1 MGSEDEAKGTKS
13 FFHTAEMMMM
23 TRMVCLQQ
31 NPRDDL
37 EYVGQGEG
45 LAASG

>member
-1 MGSEDEAKGTKS
+1 MGSEDEVKGTKS
-13 FFHTAEMMMM
+13 FFHTAEMMM

-31 NPRDDL
+31 NPTDDL
-37 EYVGQGEG
+37 EDVGQGEG

>member
-13 FFHTAEMMMM
+13 FFHTAEMMK
-23 TRMVCLQQ
+23 TRMVCLQ

-37 EYVGQGEG
+37 EDVGQEEG

>member
-13 FFHTAEMMMM
+13 IFHTAEMMM

-45 LAASG
+45 SAASG

>member
-1 MGSEDEAKGTKS
+1 MGSEDEAKRTTS
-13 FFHTAEMMMM
+13 FFHTAEMMM

-37 EYVGQGEG
+37 EDEGQGEG

>member
-1 MGSEDEAKGTKS
+1 MGSEDEAKGTKC
-13 FFHTAEMMMM
+13 FFHTAEMMM

-37 EYVGQGEG
+37 EDVGQGEG
-45 LAASG
+45 SAASG

>member
-13 FFHTAEMMMM
+13 FFHTAEMMK

-37 EYVGQGEG
+37 EDVGQGEG